1 MNHGWRRR
9 LDETEADGRRD
20 AAGATMADDGRTAA
34 IEAVGISDCLGRC
47 RRPIGRLIPSPA
59 EPRHH
64 RHQHTSNN
72 KKRRRR
78 RSQNETFIFLSSIF
92 FLLLHSYFL
101 FVMGGG
107 VYSDFKDAEWGGRG
121 GGGGGRRLSLHFVLI
136 VFLICACVR
145 LHSAYAAHENR
156 QR

>member
-107 VYSDFKDAEWGGRG
+107 GLFRLQRRRMRRKRRRWGREEVVSPFCID
-121 GGGGGRRLSLHFVLI
+121 RLLNLRVCQAPLC
-136 VFLICACVR
+136 IC
-145 LHSAYAAHENR
+145 ST
-156 QR
+156 